1 MRINRDIEPGDH
13 RITDIFPDI
22 RMSPALIEIFGTPEV
37 VEDILANHK
46 VSVMDRRYYMAVS
59 NDDGTIF
66 ISLYHLQTS
75 PDEILHLDII
85 HELVHVKQHKEG
97 LDLFDRT
104 VSYVDSRTEIDA
116 YVVTV
121 NEARRIGFTDD
132 QIFRYLQVEWITPG
146 EQVRLAR
153 HLNVSVGDDCAF
165 IMDYEVYMRRLKTG
179 NPINPFLKFLGAVP
193 DEMNEGYARFRLPIR
208 DEFKQINGHVQ
219 DGLIGALAVETIAHA
234 IMTNL
239 HANEC
244 MICIESKS
252 DFPAVASEGILIAE
266 GKVLITNDHKI
277 SGECTVFS
285 DAGPMVCRTEA
296 TFLIKICDVSCE
308 PSAS

>member
-1 MRINRDIEPGDH
+1 MRINRDIEPGEH
-13 RITDIFPDI
+13 KITDIFPDI
-22 RMSPALIEIFGTPEV
+22 RMSPALIDIFGTPEA

-46 VSVMDRRYYMAVS
+46 VNVMDRRYYMAVS

-75 PDEILHLDII
+75 PEEILHLDII
-85 HELVHVKQHKEG
+85 HELVHVKQHKDG

-153 HLNVSVGDDCAF
+153 HLNVSISGDCTF
-165 IMDYEVYMRRLKTG
+165 IMDYEAYMRRLKMG
-179 NPINPFLKFLGAVP
+179 SPINPFLRFLGATP
-193 DEMNEGYARFRLPIR
+193 DEINEGYARFRLPIR
-208 DEFKQINGHVQ
+208 EEFKQINGHMQ

-234 IMTNL
+234 VMTNL
-239 HANEC
+239 KANEC
-244 MICIESKS
+244 ITCIESKS
-252 DFPAVASEGILIAE
+252 DFPAAVSDGILIAE
-266 GKVLITNDHKI
+266 GKVLKTNHHKI
-277 SGECTVFS
+277 SGECSVLSDSGSTV
-285 DAGPMVCRTEA
+285 CHTEA
-296 TFLIKICDVSCE
+296 TFLIRNQ
-308 PSAS
+308 